1 MNLSQITVASQGLG
15 SRRELDSL
23 PSDDPGNPSAL
34 EAPAGTSSSV
44 NTEAGPS
51 GKKGAKGR
59 RRVATIYKLIVHII
73 HWLLGS
79 VL

>member
-59 RRVATIYKLIVHII
+59 RRVATICISSGLVEN
-73 HWLLGS
+73 S
-79 VL
+79 VQNIF